1 VKNVVALARAGHTRR
16 IMMSH
21 DSIVCWQGRPVPFA
35 NSYDDVLAMMP
46 QWRPTFIFEHVVP
59 QLREAGLTSED
70 IDTILVDNPRRLFA
84 N

>member
-1 VKNVVALARAGHTRR
+1 
-16 IMMSH
+16 MMSH
-21 DSIVCWQGRPVPFA
+21 DSIVCWRGRPVPFA
-35 NSYDDVLAMMP
+35 NSYDDVLAMLP

>member
-1 VKNVVALARAGHTRR
+1 
-16 IMMSH
+16 
-21 DSIVCWQGRPVPFA
+21 VPFA
-35 NSYDDVLAMMP
+35 NSYDDVLAMLP